1 MLIEGDRLYQLPV
14 LLVIPA
20 ADSEVFEGWRGCELG
35 RLGVTCFK
43 LGTRWEYVMGRLT
56 GKVAI
61 VTGGARGMG
70 EATVR
75 LFVEHGASV
84 VIGDVLDEDGQRLA
98 DELGDAAVFSHM
110 DVSSEQDWDTVVALA
125 ETLGPLNVL
134 VNNAAILHL
143 ASISDTT
150 PADFMRVVNVN
161 LLGSFMG
168 IRAVID
174 PMKAAGGGSIINI
187 SSVDGLHSAAGL
199 SAYSSTKWAIRGLTK
214 NAAIELGQYGIRVN
228 SVHPGGI
235 FTEMGGAG
243 TGLTEEEMSAAIYS
257 DFPIPRVG
265 RPHEVANVTL
275 FLATDEASY
284 STGSE
289 FVADGGWFAGK
300 RMKGM
305 PGA

>member
-1 MLIEGDRLYQLPV
+1 MSRL
-14 LLVIPA
+14 
-20 ADSEVFEGWRGCELG
+20 D
-35 RLGVTCFK
+35 
-43 LGTRWEYVMGRLT
+43 

-61 VTGGARGMG
+61 VTGGSRGMG

-75 LFVEHGASV
+75 LFVEHGAKV
-84 VIGDVLDEDGQRLA
+84 VIGDVLEEAGQALA
-98 DELGDAAVFSHM
+98 DELGESAVFFRM
-110 DVSSEQDWDTVVALA
+110 DVSKEADWTTAVARA
-125 ETLGPLNVL
+125 QQLGPLNVL

-143 ASISDTT
+143 AAITDTT
-150 PADFMRVVNVN
+150 PDDFMRVVQVN

-174 PMKAAGGGSIINI
+174 PMKAAGGGSIINV
-187 SSVDGLHSAAGL
+187 SSIDGLHSSPGL

-228 SVHPGGI
+228 SVHPGGV

-243 TGLTEEEMSAAIYS
+243 SGMTEEQMSASVYRH
-257 DFPIPRVG
+257 FPIPRVG

-289 FVADGGWFAGK
+289 FVADGGWFAGM
-300 RMKGM
+300 RRPDM
-305 PGA
+305 PCS